1 MDLAL
6 NYPVNDWGIN
16 IEKEKG
22 TEFGDGKNIA
32 LEREK
37 ILTDLLLLLKEFRN
51 ADTLQKKLEILVEGI
66 RTTGWRRVHLY
77 VYDFRQNELKSAASH
92 GLTKGEIEYLI
103 ENPLK
108 LKDIEYIFRG
118 GYNKFRIG
126 LSYYFPHDCDDE
138 FIQKQR
144 VSGVYSSIT
153 PEEFESWHPEDIL
166 YFPILDL
173 YGKIIGLV
181 SVDDP
186 VSGKRPT
193 EESLREV
200 ELFIDYATFVLTET
214 EFQDYFSKTKGLISR
229 LFDLSP
235 AMIIIVES
243 DGRIIDINNSVSK
256 DLGYLPNDLI
266 GKAESSIFSS
276 DINFSNM
283 SRIRAQGVFNGEILL
298 SCKDGTE
305 LWGYMSSV
313 PVFDTH
319 GEIDGYITTIVDIT
333 ESKQLQQ
340 YLIRAEKL
348 AGIGVLASGIAH
360 EINNPLY
367 AILGLAEEILD
378 FKELPESLDPMV
390 KEILKYTEDAA
401 DIVKNLS
408 SYTYSA
414 QREAPS
420 SVDLNAIIGKAI
432 KMIER
437 SANVSGVV
445 FELDLA
451 EIPVIQASTGEIT
464 QVFANLITNA
474 LGALKGEGG
483 IISIKT
489 RHVGDNVECRI
500 RDSGSG
506 IPEEIG
512 DRIFEPFFTT
522 KDVGK
527 GTGLG
532 LYVCYRILTKHRG
545 SIVVESTSSEGTCFL
560 VTIPTPKNGISE
572 M

>member
-1 MDLAL
+1 LDLAL